1 MNTLLYYIIYYI
13 IIYYNNHTCNEF
25 NLAIL
30 RTQHTSLVWLYNN
43 CMSRL
48 TIRDLDLK
56 ICQTIKYPNLATPIT
71 TKDSPRDAY
80 HAPTLRLLRCRLPSG
95 KKCPFTDDLRIENG
109 YFLSITLSNY
119 QRVPS
124 SQISGCKEKP
134 HKFTRLISNN
144 ISTRLRSSKSQVST
158 GPTTSSQLD
167 AQAHPQVPHSI
178 HWLFIMFPNI

>member
-1 MNTLLYYIIYYI
+1 MYVTPHNKGSRSQDMSNHKVSKLGNT
-13 IIYYNNHTCNEF
+13 YNNKGLSQGCIPCSNTSTFEVP
-25 NLAIL
+25 LAL
-30 RTQHTSLVWLYNN
+30 W
-43 CMSRL
+43 
-48 TIRDLDLK
+48 
-56 ICQTIKYPNLATPIT
+56 
-71 TKDSPRDAY
+71 
-80 HAPTLRLLRCRLPSG
+80 